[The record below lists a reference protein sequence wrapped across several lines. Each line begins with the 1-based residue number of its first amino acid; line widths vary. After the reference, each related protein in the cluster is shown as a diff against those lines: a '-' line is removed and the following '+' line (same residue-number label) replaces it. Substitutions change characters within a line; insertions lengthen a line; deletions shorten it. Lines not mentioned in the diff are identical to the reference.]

1 MTADGAATSS
11 PAAARVERLIA
22 AVVAAWR
29 AGATRGDEA
38 SEYLEAAAAVVLDSP
53 ERRLSVPSDQ
63 PPCAHLDDLPKPS
76 AVDPAAVTGALLAA
90 RDALAWGAAYPEL
103 AGDSRYDAFRAAY
116 AYAEFVGPRGPVV
129 TGRLSAFFTIQ
140 GPGVLYPPHAHPA
153 PEVYWV
159 VAGTAQWRRGH
170 EDWVTRPP
178 GSFIFHRSGLPHA
191 TRTENEPL
199 LALAFWTDSLDGAS
213 VMVGDAAPRT

>member
-1 MTADGAATSS
+1 MTTDGAVTSS
-11 PAAARVERLIA
+11 PAAAHVERLITT
-22 AVVAAWR
+22 VVAAWR
-29 AGATRGDEA
+29 AGATRGDQG
-38 SEYLEAAAAVVLDSP
+38 SKYLEAAVAVVSDSP
-53 ERRLSVPSDQ
+53 ERRLSVPGDQ

-90 RDALAWGAAYPEL
+90 RDALAWGTAYPEL

-116 AYAEFVGPRGPVV
+116 AYAELVGPRGPIV
-129 TGRLSAFFTIQ
+129 TDRLSAFITIQ

-199 LALAFWTDSLDGAS
+199 LALAFWTDHFDGAS
-213 VMVGDAAPRT
+213 VMVGDAAPRM

>member
-1 MTADGAATSS
+1 MTADGAASSS

-29 AGATRGDEA
+29 AGAARGDQA
-38 SEYLEAAAAVVLDSP
+38 SEYLETAAAVVLDSP
-53 ERRLSVPSDQ
+53 ERCLSVPGDQ
-63 PPCAHLDDLPKPS
+63 PPCAHLDDLPRPS

-103 AGDSRYDAFRAAY
+103 AGDSRYDAFRSAY
-116 AYAEFVGPRGPVV
+116 AYTELVGPRGPVV
-129 TGRLSAFFTIQ
+129 TDRLGAFFTIQ

-159 VAGTAQWRRGH
+159 AAGTAQWRRGH

-178 GSFIFHRSGLPHA
+178 GSFIFHESGMPHA

-199 LALAFWTDSLDGAS
+199 LALAFWTDHLDGES
-213 VMVGDAAPRT
+213 VMVEDAAPRT